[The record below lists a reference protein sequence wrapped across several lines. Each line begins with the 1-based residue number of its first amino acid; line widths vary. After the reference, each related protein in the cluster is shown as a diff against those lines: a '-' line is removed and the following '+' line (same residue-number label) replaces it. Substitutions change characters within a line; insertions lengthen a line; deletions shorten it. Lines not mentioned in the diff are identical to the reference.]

1 MYFKISRIFAIVSV
15 AIFDGMTKAEIRREE
30 IEHQQISP
38 TGNKIKRKKKQRNK
52 RQASSTTLRRK
63 SFKSG
68 GGRNG
73 RSGNNEHNEHNERNK
88 EKRQLLFSVYVP
100 TTAQH
105 YSIKVKREDVHHF
118 FHIHHGEGCEKEED
132 HQHHHQQQQH
142 KVHDIL
148 HETSNLETKKY
159 LFDMINMINVEYSAL
174 GFGSHKK
181 LKAYM
186 TREKKKLLVVEEEAA
201 AIKLQTRWRGK
212 TAKAVMLARKTLV
225 QHIDSLLNDIYERGG
240 NNGVMFM
247 KHTSYELLKKISF
260 HEHWRHAY
268 SIAMCHN
275 KHVIAHQK
283 RKTHRFNVATV
294 AMFAHKNSHCLV
306 PKVATSIL
314 CLLAGE
320 EDEDDT
326 CELFK
331 TNLDDFDIEDLRPA
345 LVSMYNN
352 AATTKEG
359 HLYSKDIQ
367 NMMTALS
374 EQHSEIMFVNCNE
387 ETANILVAALD
398 EDQNG
403 TIEMEEFVSWLI
415 SGFSKSKEHRS
426 KFSKKGPKFALLIQF
441 MESVMEVAKKM
452 TRDEMS
458 NKSKES
464 KRMDDLEEMRE
475 DEPSL
480 GPKYIASNAEKRA
493 ACRAI
498 FHQVDSDMSGYIDA
512 EELVQ
517 LLTKLMDDLKLQSMN
532 TQHEITLEE
541 AEYFI
546 DSMDSD
552 GNMLIDCDEFVNF
565 MVIGMSAS
573 NDAKIKFRERS
584 SLHEKLAL
592 LIDGLSEVTE
602 MRSHSLQAM
611 YEKYEDKHAGGLTTD
626 TLFQLFSEAHTD
638 EVHRYDDVQQFF
650 QIMDED
656 RNGAIDREEWCSY
669 LLYGMSMPDE
679 WRHQFGSKS
688 PMHAKIAAV
697 VRLCLLRTEELV
709 LERTLLPVTAA
720 RTSILKSVML

>member
-1 MYFKISRIFAIVSV
+1 ML
-15 AIFDGMTKAEIRREE
+15 E
-30 IEHQQISP
+30 
-38 TGNKIKRKKKQRNK
+38 RK
-52 RQASSTTLRRK
+52 
-63 SFKSG
+63 
-68 GGRNG
+68 
-73 RSGNNEHNEHNERNK
+73 
-88 EKRQLLFSVYVP
+88 V
-100 TTAQH
+100 
-105 YSIKVKREDVHHF
+105 
-118 FHIHHGEGCEKEED
+118 
-132 HQHHHQQQQH
+132 
-142 KVHDIL
+142 
-148 HETSNLETKKY
+148 
-159 LFDMINMINVEYSAL
+159 
-174 GFGSHKK
+174 
-181 LKAYM
+181 
-186 TREKKKLLVVEEEAA
+186 
-201 AIKLQTRWRGK
+201 
-212 TAKAVMLARKTLV
+212 LV
-225 QHIDSLLNDIYERGG
+225 QHVHSILNDIYDRGG
-240 NNGVMFM
+240 NNGIMFM
-247 KHTSYELLKKISF
+247 KHKSYELLKKISF
-260 HEHWRHAY
+260 YENWRHAY
-268 SIAMCHN
+268 SIAICHN
-275 KHVIAHQK
+275 KHVIAHQQ
-283 RKTHRFNVATV
+283 RQTHRLNLTPI
-294 AMFAHKNSHCLV
+294 AMLARRSDCLV
-306 PKVATSIL
+306 PKVATSML

-320 EDEDDT
+320 EDEDDSKLKK
-326 CELFK
+326 ESKKMNNFD
-331 TNLDDFDIEDLRPA
+331 NFDNFDIEELRPA
-345 LVSMYNN
+345 LVSMYYN

-359 HLYSKDIQ
+359 HMYPKDIQ
-367 NMMTALS
+367 NMITTLS
-374 EQHSEIMFVNCNE
+374 EQHPEIMFVNCKD

-415 SGFSKSKEHRS
+415 SGMSKSKDHRL
-426 KFSKKGPKFALLIQF
+426 KFSKKGEKFSLLIQF

-452 TRDEMS
+452 TRDEMF

-464 KRMDDLEEMRE
+464 KRMDDDLEEMRE
-475 DEPSL
+475 DEPSV

-517 LLTKLMDDLKLQSMN
+517 LLTKLMDDLKLESIN

-573 NDAKIKFRERS
+573 NDQKIIFRERS

-592 LIDGLSEVTE
+592 LIDGLSQVTE

-611 YEKYEDKHAGGLTTD
+611 YDKYEDKNAGGLTTD

-679 WRHQFGSKS
+679 WRQQFGSKS

-709 LERTLLPVTAA
+709 LERTLLPITAA
-720 RTSILKSVML
+720 RTSILKSVMS

>member
-1 MYFKISRIFAIVSV
+1 MNTKRSAWELERQYHCGRPSSLHYIYDA
-15 AIFDGMTKAEIRREE
+15 FDTTK
-30 IEHQQISP
+30 Q
-38 TGNKIKRKKKQRNK
+38 G
-52 RQASSTTLRRK
+52 
-63 SFKSG
+63 
-68 GGRNG
+68 
-73 RSGNNEHNEHNERNK
+73 
-88 EKRQLLFSVYVP
+88 
-100 TTAQH
+100 H
-105 YSIKVKREDVHHF
+105 Y
-118 FHIHHGEGCEKEED
+118 G
-132 HQHHHQQQQH
+132 
-142 KVHDIL
+142 
-148 HETSNLETKKY
+148 
-159 LFDMINMINVEYSAL
+159 
-174 GFGSHKK
+174 
-181 LKAYM
+181 
-186 TREKKKLLVVEEEAA
+186 
-201 AIKLQTRWRGK
+201 
-212 TAKAVMLARKTLV
+212 
-225 QHIDSLLNDIYERGG
+225 
-240 NNGVMFM
+240 
-247 KHTSYELLKKISF
+247 
-260 HEHWRHAY
+260 
-268 SIAMCHN
+268 
-275 KHVIAHQK
+275 
-283 RKTHRFNVATV
+283 AT
-294 AMFAHKNSHCLV
+294 
-306 PKVATSIL
+306 
-314 CLLAGE
+314 
-320 EDEDDT
+320 
-326 CELFK
+326 ELFHL
-331 TNLDDFDIEDLRPA
+331 TNAVRQFVDQHCQRQEMRPA
-345 LVSMYNN
+345 LESMFNK

-359 HLYSKDIQ
+359 HMYPKDIQAMITSLSKNNREIMFVDCNDETANILVAALDEDQNGSIEMEEFVSWLISGMSKSKEHRMKFSERGEKFAMLIQFMESVMEVAKKMTNESGMIDDLEEMRPALESMYNKAATSHMYPKDIQ
-367 NMMTALS
+367 NMITTLS
-374 EQHSEIMFVNCNE
+374 EQHPEIMFVNCKD

-415 SGFSKSKEHRS
+415 SGMSKSKDHRL
-426 KFSKKGPKFALLIQF
+426 KFSKKGEKFSLLIQF

-452 TRDEMS
+452 TRDEMF

-464 KRMDDLEEMRE
+464 KRMDDDLEEMRE
-475 DEPSL
+475 DESSL

-517 LLTKLMDDLKLQSMN
+517 LLTKLMDDLKLESIN

-573 NDAKIKFRERS
+573 NDQKIIFRERS

-592 LIDGLSEVTE
+592 LIDGLSQVTE

-611 YEKYEDKHAGGLTTD
+611 YDKYEDKNAGGLTTD

-679 WRHQFGSKS
+679 WRQQFGSKS

-709 LERTLLPVTAA
+709 LERTLLPITAA
-720 RTSILKSVML
+720 RTSILKSVMS